1 MQKTFLKNPITLGGF
16 IYQRRGFSFSSIWT
30 KKQKKLEPRG
40 VPTFLTAPCG
50 ISRQHFSGALELRAT
65 GHKYH
70 LKLHKPLPI
79 SAATQVSFAR
89 LMAASRLLRVSRQ
102 LWQTAANDRPAL
114 LLTQGGVTG
123 CCGLP
128 ADERWVRHLRASL
141 LSTFADSTDMP
152 ETGHLSVFVAKKDHF
167 SNPPVLVDGRLCGC
181 IRWKHTHHK

>member
-1 MQKTFLKNPITLGGF
+1 MDKKSCRKHLKKKIQSPLGVSFIRDVALAFPAYGQKNK
-16 IYQRRGFSFSSIWT
+16 
-30 KKQKKLEPRG
+30 KKLERRG

-50 ISRQHFSGALELRAT
+50 ISRRHFSGALELRAT

-114 LLTQGGVTG
+114 LFTQEGG
-123 CCGLP
+123 
-128 ADERWVRHLRASL
+128 DRL
-141 LSTFADSTDMP
+141 LW
-152 ETGHLSVFVAKKDHF
+152 
-167 SNPPVLVDGRLCGC
+167 PPGR
-181 IRWKHTHHK
+181 